1 MPALFV
7 FLLKVNVALLLFCA
21 GYYLVIRHL
30 TFYTLNRIY
39 LVAAIL
45 FATVYPKINLSDF
58 WQHHQQIAKPVQVV
72 IFNWQAP
79 AKALVS
85 PLPNYWLWA
94 EVTLWAG
101 VIFLAIRLFIQLY
114 SLYRLYRS
122 STAAKI
128 YNHDVRIIKGSSGPF
143 SFWKSI
149 FINPANHE
157 PADLHSILLHEQ
169 VHVSELHTLDVLLA
183 ELSTVFYWFNPGVWL
198 MKKAV
203 RENIEFIT
211 DRKILNNGA
220 DTKQYQYSLVNVS
233 FGAAPQGIVNHFNI
247 STIKKRIIM
256 MNAKRSSKYNLTRYA
271 FLVPAVVALL
281 LIFSISKAAFVK
293 KNNKPIKSFSA
304 TEHKLAEKSSRPA
317 AAVAKTNPDFVEVL
331 KSTLAGAKITTKTTD
346 TIRKGG
352 FFLSTNGKSDSL
364 NYVIDGVKSTK
375 ADLMK
380 LDEKKIYSVNIMSSE
395 SAARV
400 MNNLDNRYGTIFVT
414 TNDSETG
421 KKFKE
426 KIDKAD
432 GNGFK
437 LAGTSYTAIGTGK
450 SNLTVVSGSSNSTG
464 ISYNSDD
471 TDTLNNVAIVGSGK
485 PTKVQAYALKTRGN
499 KPVTVLASSRNYSTL
514 KSTKAY
520 SGKLYGD
527 SSLKSIITYSLSV
540 DSASSSAYTPVVTR
554 GYGSVGRYTVK
565 PGTNVA
571 WSSNLRSVSSI
582 DHISDKMI
590 IINGKI
596 ASQADLKKIS
606 AFDID
611 RMVFKNDE
619 ETKDLYG
626 DKAKNGIVFIVTRKS
641 TK

>member
-21 GYYLVIRHL
+21 GYYLVLRHL

-58 WQHHQQIAKPVQVV
+58 LQHHQQIAKPVQVV

-79 AKALVS
+79 AKALVR
-85 PLPNYWLWA
+85 PIAKPDYWLWA
-94 EVTLWAG
+94 EVALWAG
-101 VIFLAIRLFIQLY
+101 VALLAIRLLIQFY

-128 YNHDVRIIKGSSGPF
+128 YNHDVRIINGNSGPF

-149 FINPANHE
+149 FINPANHA
-157 PADLHSILLHEQ
+157 PAELHSILLHEQ

-220 DTKQYQYSLVNVS
+220 DSKQYQYSLVNVS
-233 FGAAPQGIVNHFNI
+233 FSAGPQGIVNHFNI

-281 LIFSISKAAFVK
+281 LIFSISKAALVK
-293 KNNKPIKSFSA
+293 KNSMAIKSFSA
-304 TEHKLAEKSSRPA
+304 ITNKAASHSNNKSVVNSTKVAPGAIETLKATLATGTTKAKLA
-317 AAVAKTNPDFVEVL
+317 
-331 KSTLAGAKITTKTTD
+331 D

-352 FFLSTNGKSDSL
+352 FFFSTNGKSDSI
-364 NYVIDGVKSTK
+364 NYVINGVKATK

-380 LDEKKIYSVNIMSSE
+380 LDEKTIESVNVYSAGGAAKIMS
-395 SAARV
+395 
-400 MNNLDNRYGTIFVT
+400 NLDNRYGTVFIT
-414 TNDSETG
+414 TKDSATG
-421 KKFKE
+421 KKFMEKLNAVNAANGSWGTGNSSTSLTGQGNTAVLSSSGGSGISTGE
-426 KIDKAD
+426 TKIDTVWVTSTPGDHAKTELFNSSKNRAHYKTTTGQNLVYYKSVKPAKVYTDKIYRDTSVKAGSFNVVFD
-432 GNGFK
+432 SN
-437 LAGTSYTAIGTGK
+437 TSSK
-450 SNLTVVSGSSNSTG
+450 N
-464 ISYNSDD
+464 D
-471 TDTLNNVAIVGSGK
+471 
-485 PTKVQAYALKTRGN
+485 
-499 KPVTVLASSRNYSTL
+499 
-514 KSTKAY
+514 
-520 SGKLYGD
+520 
-527 SSLKSIITYSLSV
+527 
-540 DSASSSAYTPVVTR
+540 PVVVQ
-554 GYGSVGRYTVK
+554 GYGSSRYKVQSNINTTV
-565 PGTNVA
+565 
-571 WSSNLRSVSSI
+571 WSPNRNSVSSI

-619 ETKDLYG
+619 ETKELYG
-626 DKAKNGIVFIVTRKS
+626 DKAKNGIVFIVTRKGA
-641 TK
+641 K